1 MHYKPYLTY
10 ENPALIHFQDM
21 YYMKTIMIVRKE
33 VVNMKYQHQM
43 EIYPAHIILITIQQ
57 KKTASGFLQL
67 LLDIE

>member
-1 MHYKPYLTY
+1 MYKPFLTY
-10 ENPALIHFQDM
+10 ENPAVINFQDM

-43 EIYPAHIILITIQQ
+43 EIYPALIIQITIQQ
-57 KKTASGFLQL
+57 KKIVSGFSQL